1 MTASAIEVQRYLGDV
16 DYPTNKQHLVEQ
28 AREHG
33 AGDNVMRTLQDLPRD
48 RFASPNDVSQAIGEP
63 STQQRDIVE
72 ILLARHTEIK
82 QMFTRVSSAQAAQK
96 EELFHELVRM
106 LAVHENAEEVVVH
119 PAARDLIPNGDTVVG
134 ERLQEESEAKRALAD
149 VYDLGIDHPEFDRH
163 LGVLAESVLAHA
175 AQEERLEFAQL
186 RQHADI
192 DRLRRMATTFQAAE
206 AVVPTRPHPA
216 VGESAAVNLMVGAP
230 TAVFDKIR
238 DAMRDW
244 RKRMGEE

>member
-16 DYPTNKQHLVEQ
+16 DYPTDKQHLVEQ

-33 AGDNVMRTLQDLPRD
+33 ADDNVMRTLQELSRD
-48 RFASPNDVSQAIGEP
+48 RFASPNDVTQAISEP
-63 STQQRDIVE
+63 SKQRDIVE
-72 ILLARHTEIK
+72 ILLARHNEIK

-96 EELFHELVRM
+96 EDLFHDLVRM

-119 PAARDLIPNGDTVVG
+119 PAARDMIPNGDTIVG
-134 ERLQEESEAKRALAD
+134 ERLQEESDAKRALANL
-149 VYDLGIDHPEFDRH
+149 YDLGIDHPEFDRH
-163 LGVLAESVLAHA
+163 LSVLAESVVTHA
-175 AQEERLEFAQL
+175 TEEEQREFSQL
-186 RQHADI
+186 RMHGDS
-192 DRLRRMATTFQAAE
+192 DRLRRIATAFEAAE

-216 VGESAAVNLMVGAP
+216 AGESATVNLMVGPP

-244 RKRMGEE
+244 RKRSGDE

>member
-16 DYPTNKQHLVEQ
+16 HYPTNKQGLVEE

-33 AGDNVMRTLQDLPRD
+33 ADDNVVRTLQDLSRD
-48 RFASPNDVSQAIGEP
+48 RFASPNDVSQAISEP
-63 STQQRDIVE
+63 STQRDIVE

-82 QMFTRVSSAQAAQK
+82 QMFMRVGSAQAGQK
-96 EELFHELVRM
+96 EQLFHDLVRM

-119 PAARDLIPNGDTVVG
+119 PAARDLIPNGDSVVG
-134 ERLQEESEAKRALAD
+134 ERLQEESESKRALAD
-149 VYDLGIDHPEFDRH
+149 LYDQGIDHPEFDRH

-192 DRLRRMATTFQAAE
+192 DRLRRMAAAFEAAE
-206 AVVPTRPHPA
+206 SVVPTRPHPSA
-216 VGESAAVNLMVGAP
+216 GESATVNLMVGPP

-244 RKRMGEE
+244 RKRTGDE